1 MTKQI
6 QLTETQASI
15 KTYQKALEVGMNLDE
30 NEVWE
35 DILEVFKKET
45 GIKIKKLT
53 LFEKIEWA
61 IKDFFQEVAW
71 FVEDNFLEEQ
81 KQ

>member
-6 QLTETQASI
+6 QLTKTQASI
-15 KTYQKALEVGMNLDE
+15 KTYQKALEAGMNLNE

>member
-15 KTYQKALEVGMNLDE
+15 KTYQKALEVGMNLNE

>member
-6 QLTETQASI
+6 QLTKTQASI

>member
-6 QLTETQASI
+6 QLTKTQASI
-15 KTYQKALEVGMNLDE
+15 KTYQKALEAGMNLNE

-35 DILEVFKKET
+35 DILEIFKKET
-45 GIKIKKLT
+45 GIKIKEPT
-53 LFEKIEWA
+53 PFEKIKWA
-61 IKDFFQEVAW
+61 IKDFFQKVAW
-71 FVEDNFLEEQ
+71 FIEDNFLEEQ